1 MTTKKTVTQS
11 AIEADEIDLFALF
24 SLLKNNLKQIVCI
37 TVVFSLLGILYCFF
51 ATPIYQA
58 NATLQ
63 YDKANGQVSLL
74 EQMSDIM
81 PMGGSNNQVDSEIEV
96 LKSRMVLGKTVDSL
110 NLDTTITESALLS
123 SLFTKPVD
131 ITFEQYQLPE
141 VFIGEPATLTYLGD
155 GHYTLSIAD
164 LELKGEIGRLLNQQG
179 VTLLIDAIDAQVGDS
194 FTLVKNSRYGSI
206 ENLRQLLTI
215 NEVGKGTGIIN
226 LMIKG
231 ADKANNVEILNN
243 IIHNYVA
250 QNTERKKEMT
260 NNTLVFLEEYLPKVK
275 TKLNHYEEQLNT
287 FRKQNES
294 IDLSLEAKAALDT
307 ALQVEEK
314 LNELTFKEVEIQQ
327 LYTRNHP
334 AYQSLLDKRQQLLK
348 EKAKIAQNIQKL
360 PNTQQEIVRLTRDV
374 ASEQAIYNQLTA
386 KQQEL
391 NVLNSGITA
400 DVRIIDSAESQP
412 TPVAPKKSL
421 ILVLATLLGGIV
433 SCGYVL
439 AKELLNNKIKGTES
453 FDALGVNVYA
463 TIPFS
468 KDEQKLQEQG
478 SHQLLAV
485 ASPADT
491 AIEAIRS
498 LRTSVYFSIMNQNNN
513 VVMISSAS
521 PGVGKSFV
529 TANLAAVLAH
539 AGKKVLLI
547 DSDLR
552 KGRVHKALGL
562 SNKVGLAE
570 YLADN
575 SLEQPE
581 LHKDVIENLDV
592 ICRGKNVAHSS
603 ELLMS
608 ERFKLLL
615 DNQKVHYDI
624 ILIDTAPILAITDA
638 AIIGKYVGTSLLI
651 AYYNVNTVKDIEMSL
666 KRFNQNDVEI
676 TGIILN
682 GIDAKSDDYNYVYAY

>member
-81 PMGGSNNQVDSEIEV
+81 PMGASNNQVDSEIEV

-123 SLFTKPVD
+123 SFFTKPVD

-141 VFIGEPATLTYLGD
+141 VFIGEPATLTCLGD

-676 TGIILN
+676 TGFILN